1 MRNRKIIIASHGTLA
16 EGFRSALKIIA
27 TDEDVET
34 YCCYTT
40 PDFCLEKTIESIME
54 SYNPEKQDMYV
65 FTDLYGG
72 SVNNG
77 FVNALS
83 KYHFHLITNTTLGV
97 LIDFILTSPSEEEI
111 KKKLESN
118 NFKAIYCNS
127 VIENFEEIE
136 EDL

>member
-1 MRNRKIIIASHGTLA
+1 MGNRRIVIATHGTLA

-40 PDFCLEKTIESIME
+40 PDFNLDKTIESIMS
-54 SYNPEKQDMYV
+54 SYDHEKQEMYV

-77 FVNALS
+77 FVNALR
-83 KYHFHLITNTTLGV
+83 KYDFHLITNTTLGV
-97 LIDFILTSPSEEEI
+97 LIDFILTNPSEEEI
-111 KKKLESN
+111 KSKLNSN
-118 NFKAIYCNS
+118 DFKAIYCNS
-127 VIENFEEIE
+127 LLENLEVIED
-136 EDL
+136 DL

>member
-1 MRNRKIIIASHGTLA
+1 MKERKIVIATHGTLA

-27 TDEDVET
+27 TDEGVET

-40 PDFCLEKTIESIME
+40 PDFNLEKTIQTIMDAYDE
-54 SYNPEKQDMYV
+54 ETQELYV

-77 FVNALS
+77 FVNAL
-83 KYHFHLITNTTLGV
+83 KNHQFHLTTNTTLGV
-97 LIDFILTSPSEEEI
+97 LIDFILTNPNQDEI
-111 KKKLESN
+111 ETKLNSN
-118 NFKAIYCNS
+118 DFKAVYCNTAL
-127 VIENFEEIE
+127 VNIEGIE